1 MASIL
6 SIAPGTGTP
15 SRGGF
20 LCYEVLALLDAAVAT
35 RPVIGVDLVEVTP
48 DYDRS
53 GTTAILAAQLL
64 LNLLGRVFAAR
75 GTTGR
80 R

>member
-15 SRGGF
+15 SHGGL
-20 LCYEVLALLDAAVAT
+20 LCYEVLALLEAAVAT
-35 RPVIGVDLVEVTP
+35 RPVIGVDLVEVAP
-48 DYDRS
+48 DCDRT

-64 LNLLGRVFAAR
+64 LNLLGRVSAAR

>member
-1 MASIL
+1 MDSIL

-15 SRGGF
+15 SHGGF
-20 LCYEVLALLDAAVAT
+20 LCYEVLALLEAAVAT
-35 RPVIGVDLVEVTP
+35 RPVIGSDLVELAP
-48 DYDRS
+48 DYACT
-53 GTTAILAAQLL
+53 GTTPILAAQLL